1 MGPLS
6 AKQHREHLKFLA
18 QEQRE
23 NTKMEREEARKNQLH
38 EIKLQESAL
47 KANQGIGHKEQ
58 LHEAKLKDL
67 GSSLSKPPKINKQ
80 KLGIPTTNPMA
91 GTGMFKQGQHHLT
104 MGTDTVPAML
114 TPGEAVIPAPAAQD
128 PKNKKAIKRM
138 VQEGR
143 KANRKKLRDGTVN
156 IVKTDSPQPI
166 PTMGT
171 HGGVPQQ
178 VQQAVGYS
186 EGVAEVPSL
195 AYYHYDEPGSSYMNG
210 TMGVKQYADGIP
222 EVPDTLNSDN
232 WDTQAIYDFSQ
243 DIPQPMS
250 GVEVAEN
257 NRLVKPVYDFS
268 TVDPNTLLPKAE
280 DKSYDNAEAAR
291 LGNYPVAAPVQT
303 VVPTKAKA
311 PVTAPVAVPAMPDQT
326 EAETKRLTAAAE
338 EAWAN
343 APAVEPG
350 QDATEQEGSAAKVVP
365 VAPGDM
371 AGASTALQSRVKSI
385 DEYMKMQGYDDSKP
399 KDEKGFIESFKN
411 AFTYS
416 GAKELLGLNN
426 QEVARLAVMTL
437 GGRLRGYNLG
447 HSLAFAGRQA
457 FAESSKR
464 QAQEDS
470 DRKAA
475 MRNAVTM
482 RQQDIRQEIADKR
495 AEAKELHDRF
505 VAENQRKI
513 AEAKEQYL
521 RDRDDRKFA
530 QQMAI
535 LQQTQA
541 AQNARMMAQFGNQW
555 QMMIAREEYRENN
568 PQKQAERYQKLV
580 GSTSDTINN
589 ILNTQF
595 GSDTRKVSAARQAL
609 PTAGEMTNQAYG
621 YFKRSGYNVNDID
634 STMAMN
640 SIMAMA
646 ARDMATDAAG
656 GKLSKG
662 TADITPYVAK
672 YVIQFRTG
680 LDSSLFKVGDNK
692 DMNPEKI
699 VNLEQQAII
708 NSSNPEAAR
717 AKLSALATDWKA
729 NGAKYRKEYSG
740 SNNESAFYQWANSQL
755 EKQKKKESK

>member
-6 AKQHREHLKFLA
+6 AKQHREYLKFAA
-18 QEQRE
+18 QEKRE
-23 NTKMEREEARKNQLH
+23 NAKMEREEARKNQLH

-47 KANQGIGHKEQ
+47 KANQSIGHKEQ
-58 LHEAKLKDL
+58 IHGVKLKELTSPL
-67 GSSLSKPPKINKQ
+67 GKPPKLNKQ
-80 KLGIPTTNPMA
+80 QLGIPSTNPMA
-91 GTGMFKQGQHHLT
+91 GTGMFKQGQHHLVN
-104 MGTDTVPAML
+104 GTDTVPAML
-114 TPGEAVIPAPAAQD
+114 TPGEAVIPAPAAQN

-143 KANRKKLRDGTVN
+143 KANKSK
-156 IVKTDSPQPI
+156 Q
-166 PTMGT
+166 
-171 HGGVPQQ
+171 VPQQ
-178 VQQAVGYS
+178 VQQAVGYAN
-186 EGVAEVPSL
+186 GTPEVPSL
-195 AYYHYDEPGSSYMNG
+195 AYAHYDEPGSSFEDG
-210 TMGVKQYADGIP
+210 TMQVKQYADGVL
-222 EVPDTLNSDN
+222 EVPETLNNDN
-232 WDTQAIYDFSQ
+232 WDTQSSYDFSQ
-243 DIPQPMS
+243 EVPQPSM
-250 GVEVAEN
+250 GVEVADN
-257 NRLVKPVYDFS
+257 SRLVKPVYDFS
-268 TVDPNTLLPKAE
+268 NIDPNTLLPKAA

-291 LGNYPVAAPVQT
+291 LGNYPAEVPAV
-303 VVPTKAKA
+303 VVPVKSPA
-311 PVTAPVAVPAMPDQT
+311 PKAPVAVVPVPATVESTPVVETPKLTPQQIESYVT
-326 EAETKRLTAAAE
+326 KEPEAVPT
-338 EAWAN
+338 
-343 APAVEPG
+343 
-350 QDATEQEGSAAKVVP
+350 DATEQEGSSAKIIP
-365 VAPGDM
+365 VTPGDM
-371 AGASTALQSRVKSI
+371 GAASTALQSRVKSI